1 MRPDKLQIIG
11 GSESL
16 NTTRTEVAPGS
27 NIVRKNFQGHW
38 LWHINT
44 LENMVGICAPEGA
57 YGNSPIYSNSTAT
70 HSSGQYSA
78 LLQLASPS
86 LNSHDCR

>member
-1 MRPDKLQIIG
+1 MRPDNLQIIG

-38 LWHINT
+38 LWHIASCSQTKYQEPLQQLPPLKPLPLLSCLSSSRVVGRT
-44 LENMVGICAPEGA
+44 LTVG
-57 YGNSPIYSNSTAT
+57 
-70 HSSGQYSA
+70 
-78 LLQLASPS
+78 
-86 LNSHDCR
+86 CRCIRSI